1 MYFLTAPSLSHP
13 IQSLLEQVQSQTKK
27 LSRDV
32 KFLQN
37 ELMEKNNRMEQLL
50 VLLAEKNG
58 IQLDADEADRPEE
71 QEAHS
76 HP

>member
-1 MYFLTAPSLSHP
+1 M
-13 IQSLLEQVQSQTKK
+13 QSLLEQMQNQTDK

-32 KFLQN
+32 KVLQT
-37 ELMEKNNRMEQLL
+37 ELMEKNDRMEQLL
-50 VLLAEKNG
+50 VLLAEKQG
-58 IQLDADEADRPEE
+58 IQLDRDEADRPEE